1 MTPEEIR
8 TLISQGEGQQL
19 ELKRSLAEL
28 ETGVRAAAAMAN
40 TDGGHVL
47 FGVRDDGTIL
57 GVQVG
62 AQTRE
67 RVVQAITDNTDPT
80 LYPSV
85 EYVDLDGKTV
95 IVVTVSRSED
105 RPHLLRGRAYKRV
118 GAADVQMSR
127 TEYERLLLAR
137 RQLPFDQQ

>member
-1 MTPEEIR
+1 MTPEEVR
-8 TLISQGEGQQL
+8 ALISQGEGQRL

-28 ETGVRAAAAMAN
+28 ETGARAAAAMAN

-47 FGVRDDGTIL
+47 FGVRDDGAIL
-57 GVQVG
+57 GVQIG

-67 RVVQAITDNTDPT
+67 RVVQAVTDNTDPT

-95 IVVTVSRSED
+95 IPSTGS
-105 RPHLLRGRAYKRV
+105 GQAW
-118 GAADVQMSR
+118 
-127 TEYERLLLAR
+127 
-137 RQLPFDQQ
+137 

>member
-1 MTPEEIR
+1 MTPEEVR
-8 TLISQGEGQQL
+8 TLISQGEGQWL

-28 ETGVRAAAAMAN
+28 KTGARAAAAMAN

-47 FGVRDDGTIL
+47 FGVRDDGAIL
-57 GVQVG
+57 GVQIG

-95 IVVTVSRSED
+95 IPSTGS
-105 RPHLLRGRAYKRV
+105 GQAW
-118 GAADVQMSR
+118 
-127 TEYERLLLAR
+127 
-137 RQLPFDQQ
+137 